1 MSQAYERH
9 PVVEP
14 GFEDRPHPHPTRHA
28 PAAPISLGILRIG
41 TGLLYMEH
49 GAQKLFGL
57 FGGFGPQHGTAPL
70 FSQMGLAGVLE
81 FFGGLL
87 ITIGLGTRFV
97 APLLVIEMVWA
108 YVQAHLPRGGF
119 PIQNGGEVPLLYA
132 LIFFALTF
140 LGAGGWS
147 IDRPRALRD
156 RGFDTRAR

>member
-1 MSQAYERH
+1 MSQAYEPR
-9 PVVEP
+9 PVIEP
-14 GFEDRPHPHPTRHA
+14 GFEERPHAHPARHA

-41 TGLLYMEH
+41 AGLLYMQH

-57 FGGFGPQHGTAPL
+57 FGGMGPQHPTVPL
-70 FSQMGLAGVLE
+70 VSQMGLAGVLE

-97 APLLVIEMVWA
+97 APLLAIEMIWA
-108 YVQAHLPRGGF
+108 YFQVHMPRGGA
-119 PIQNGGEVPLLYA
+119 PIQNGGELPLLFA
-132 LIFFALTF
+132 LIFIALSF

-147 IDRPRALRD
+147 IDRPRVLRD